1 MANEFVLRKGLV
13 SLGGVR
19 LPFTSVDNVNY
30 SILETDYYIEIN
42 ASSAIRTVTLP
53 APTEGQTY
61 IIKNK
66 YDSAYKVTVAT
77 NGSETIDGS
86 DTITLSPGESLE
98 VTNNG
103 TNWSA
108 VYETGNSLGAGCY
121 DTEIQYIE
129 ETYYAPD
136 ANKIS
141 VWNQITKC

>member
-30 SILETDYYIEIN
+30 SVLVTDYYIEIN

-66 YDSAYKVTVAT
+66 
-77 NGSETIDGS
+77 
-86 DTITLSPGESLE
+86 
-98 VTNNG
+98 
-103 TNWSA
+103 
-108 VYETGNSLGAGCY
+108 
-121 DTEIQYIE
+121 
-129 ETYYAPD
+129 
-136 ANKIS
+136 
-141 VWNQITKC
+141 